1 MLNLLCDTKSAFIE
15 HRQLCAAK
23 AENKQSKHKT
33 YGFQLLTIYAILFKL
48 SEKCSHCFWDTQ
60 FFTRIS

>member
-23 AENKQSKHKT
+23 AENKQLKHKNIQHIQT
-33 YGFQLLTIYAILFKL
+33 AFNY
-48 SEKCSHCFWDTQ
+48 
-60 FFTRIS
+60 